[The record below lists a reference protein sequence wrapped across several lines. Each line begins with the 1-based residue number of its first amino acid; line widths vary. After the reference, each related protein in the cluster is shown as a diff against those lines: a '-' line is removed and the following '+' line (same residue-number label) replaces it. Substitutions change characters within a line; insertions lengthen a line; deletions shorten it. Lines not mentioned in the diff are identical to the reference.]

1 MCEGLPRHY
10 ADPAAEYQAAR
21 EGLAICDR
29 SHRAR
34 LLVLGPAP
42 LAALQ
47 GVLTGRMPSA
57 PTLSPK
63 GLLGGRAEYSAVLT
77 PKGRMIAD
85 LRAMWGP
92 DPDEEGLILDV
103 PAAAIEPLLAHL
115 KRYVP
120 PRLATIEDVTA
131 DSGLITVLGPEA
143 PDMIA
148 EIVLESGSH
157 AAEVGG
163 LAEGKFLEVR
173 EDEDKDEGATASS
186 LVGKGGVRVARTCDV
201 DVPAWDLF
209 VSAGRLREMWDS
221 LIKGGAAPIGAGVW
235 ETLRVEA
242 GRPAYGGDMNESTI
256 LSETGLVDRA
266 VDHTKGCYTGQEV
279 IVRIRDRGH
288 VNRSLRGLLL
298 AEGPA
303 PQTGTELF
311 QEDRVV
317 GKVTSVVESPRRGGP
332 IGLGYVHRD
341 VSNGGQVTVG
351 SPTGPLAG
359 IRALARGWTSA

>member
-1 MCEGLPRHY
+1 MCEVLPRHY
-10 ADPAAEYQAAR
+10 GDPAAEYRAAG
-21 EGLAICDR
+21 EGLAVRDR
-29 SHRAR
+29 SHRVR
-34 LLVLGPAP
+34 LLVLGRAP
-42 LAALQ
+42 IAALQ

-57 PTLSPK
+57 PSPSRE
-63 GLLGGRAEYSAVLT
+63 GLVGGRIEYSAVLT

-92 DPDEEGLILDV
+92 DPDKEGLFLDI
-103 PAAAIEPLLAHL
+103 PAAAIEPLRAHL

-131 DSGLITVLGPEA
+131 NSGLLTVLGPEA
-143 PDMIA
+143 PDTIA
-148 EIVLESGSH
+148 EIVFDSGSH
-157 AAEVGG
+157 AAEVEG
-163 LAEGKFLEVR
+163 LAEGEFLE
-173 EDEDKDEGATASS
+173 
-186 LVGKGGVRVARTCDV
+186 LGGVRVARTCDV
-201 DVPAWDLF
+201 DVPAWDIF
-209 VSAGRLREMWDS
+209 VSAGRLKENVGRPHR
-221 LIKGGAAPIGAGVW
+221 GGCSSDRCRRM

-242 GRPAYGGDMNESTI
+242 GRPAYGEDMMSRRS

-298 AEGPA
+298 AESPA
-303 PQTGTELF
+303 PKTGADLF

-317 GKVTSVVESPRRGGP
+317 GEVTSVVESPRRKGP

-341 VSNGGQVTVG
+341 VSDGGQVTVG
-351 SPTGPLAG
+351 SPTGPPAG
-359 IRALARGWTSA
+359 IRALGPGWTSA